1 MITVP
6 NKLHV
11 YHHLYKL
18 SLFHM
23 LKSYINTNML
33 IISKM
38 YIIDKYIVYY
48 AMLFCMYGI
57 PNYGKHIQ
65 FISSCFYIHVKVI
78 KVSKSRGK
86 LS

>member
-38 YIIDKYIVYY
+38 YIIDKYSVLCNANLHEWDNKVRRAYTIY
-48 AMLFCMYGI
+48 
-57 PNYGKHIQ
+57 IQ
-65 FISSCFYIHVKVI
+65 LLLNTCKGH
-78 KVSKSRGK
+78 
-86 LS
+86 

>member
-11 YHHLYKL
+11 YHHLFKL

-38 YIIDKYIVYY
+38 YIIDKYSVLCNAILHVWNTKVRKAYTIY
-48 AMLFCMYGI
+48 
-57 PNYGKHIQ
+57 IQ
-65 FISSCFYIHVKVI
+65 LLLYTCKGH
-78 KVSKSRGK
+78 
-86 LS
+86 